1 MDNLDRKRLKE
12 VRKGMKLTQEKLA
25 EEAGTTD
32 RTIRY
37 IENEKINPM
46 SATLQKI
53 CATLNITMDSVLINR
68 NGDEGDG

>member
-1 MDNLDRKRLKE
+1 MDNLDRKKLKE
-12 VRKGMKLTQEKLA
+12 ARKGMKLTQEKLA

-46 SATLQKI
+46 SGTLQKI
-53 CATLNITMDSVLINR
+53 CATLHITIDSVLINR
-68 NGDEGDG
+68 NGDERDG